1 MLQQNDVTCRITWV
15 NIDVKTKRRLSYVC
29 KYWCQGNTVKLHVE
43 ISVARWAWSVL
54 LKSLLE
60 YP

>member
-1 MLQQNDVTCRITWV
+1 M
-15 NIDVKTKRRLSYVC
+15 C
-29 KYWCQGNTVKLHVE
+29 KYWCQDNTVKLHVE